1 MAKGERFGGRKKGTP
16 NKATAEIKAVAQQY
30 GTEAIE
36 TLAEMMRGASDPK
49 VRVMA
54 ANSLLDRG
62 YGKPAQTLQGDAEDP
77 IEVNMAAADAF
88 TQKIMAMSERMK
100 A

>member
-49 VRVMA
+49 VRDGFALVI
-54 ANSLLDRG
+54 RW
-62 YGKPAQTLQGDAEDP
+62 T
-77 IEVNMAAADAF
+77 
-88 TQKIMAMSERMK
+88 
-100 A
+100 